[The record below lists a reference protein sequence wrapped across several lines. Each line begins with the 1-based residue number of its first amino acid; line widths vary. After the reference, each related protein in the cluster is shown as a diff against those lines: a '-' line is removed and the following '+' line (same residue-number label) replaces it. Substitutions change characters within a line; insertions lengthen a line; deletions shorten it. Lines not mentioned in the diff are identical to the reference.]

1 VALRHE
7 VNLQT
12 RAARHQQEH
21 STETLRQLSQALD
34 ALEEAQARDQQ
45 GQQQVREECLRPLL
59 KTLVDLYDSLSL
71 AAREVQRMQ
80 QDVLPVLDRLA
91 SPPGPVKAPEEGSAG
106 SATARPR
113 SSLWSRWFGSP
124 APEPFGQPEAAPA
137 SERDREARDAA
148 GRVRQWLVSL
158 ITGYTMS
165 LQRVERALR
174 QHGLEALHVVGQP
187 FDPESMEVVEVVF
200 DSGRPSG
207 EVVEEVRRGYLWNGR
222 VFRFAQ
228 VRVAKA

>member
-1 VALRHE
+1 LSQFVALRHE

-21 STETLRQLSQALD
+21 NAETLRQLSHALD
-34 ALEEAQARDQQ
+34 ALQQAQAREQQ
-45 GQQQVREECLRPLL
+45 GQQQAVEEDLRPLL

-80 QDVLPVLDRLA
+80 ETILPVLDRLA
-91 SPPGPVKAPEEGSAG
+91 PPAPAEAPP
-106 SATARPR
+106 APPAPQRR
-113 SSLWSRWFGSP
+113 SFWSRWFG
-124 APEPFGQPEAAPA
+124 APEPPRQPEAPPE
-137 SERDREARDAA
+137 SARDHDAREAA

-174 QHGLEALHVVGQP
+174 QHGLEALHVVGQT
-187 FDPESMEVVEVVF
+187 FDPEAMEVVEAVF
-200 DSGRPSG
+200 DTGRPSG
-207 EVVEEVRRGYLWNGR
+207 KVVEEVRRGYLWNGR
-222 VFRFAQ
+222 VFRYAQ
-228 VRVAKA
+228 VRVAKS